1 MGDLSNVC
9 RERRRHEAQRRQLGT
24 FGSSLSQGSRK
35 TVGAHYVTQSLI
47 AHHTLP
53 PHLRPR
59 LPLALGTTSAIVAS
73 SSVLENVYNSIIHT
87 NLSRL
92 LPLHANLSATVE
104 QATKAVEG
112 LLGISFGSHVLPE
125 EPSTTYERLSAAF
138 LDFVAGRTAL
148 ENTSIFLAFTTFLF
162 LIMSWAQRFGGT
174 LGRFSPFTRS
184 PPQGPT
190 KVSDADFSYITA
202 DDLRKHQAESVAQ
215 QQTEADLG
223 PPRDTDVLILR
234 NKKKEHPVHFPAY
247 SIAKGELTVGKVRD
261 QVAKVM
267 QSDAR
272 RIKLLYKGKNLKDDS
287 RACNQEGLKDGAELL
302 FTVAEGIS
310 SPSDSEDSDGDLA
323 GINGSGAADGEGKR
337 KRNRGKKTKRRNKRD
352 QSGTSTPQEPPLGVP
367 NGQQNSRA
375 PSPRPPPSPATPLD
389 KLHGLHL
396 KLQEFVP
403 ACEEF
408 LVSPP
413 SDPAKKDF
421 EHKRLTE
428 TILTQVLLKTDGV
441 ETEGDEEA
449 RARRKALVKETQS
462 WLNKLDAARN

>member
-1 MGDLSNVC
+1 
-9 RERRRHEAQRRQLGT
+9 
-24 FGSSLSQGSRK
+24 
-35 TVGAHYVTQSLI
+35 
-47 AHHTLP
+47 
-53 PHLRPR
+53 
-59 LPLALGTTSAIVAS
+59 
-73 SSVLENVYNSIIHT
+73 
-87 NLSRL
+87 
-92 LPLHANLSATVE
+92 
-104 QATKAVEG
+104 
-112 LLGISFGSHVLPE
+112 
-125 EPSTTYERLSAAF
+125 
-138 LDFVAGRTAL
+138 
-148 ENTSIFLAFTTFLF
+148 
-162 LIMSWAQRFGGT
+162 MSWASRFGGT

-202 DDLRKHQAESVAQ
+202 DDLRKHQAESMAQ
-215 QQTEADLG
+215 QQTEVDMG

-234 NKKKEHPVHFPAY
+234 NKKKEYAVHFPAY

-261 QVAKVM
+261 QAAKAT

-287 RACNQEGLKDGAELL
+287 RYCNQEGLKDGAELL
-302 FTVAEGIS
+302 CTIAEGIS
-310 SPSDSEDSDGDLA
+310 SPSDSEDSDDEFA
-323 GINGSGAADGEGKR
+323 GVNGAGGADGEGKR
-337 KRNRGKKTKRRNKRD
+337 KRNRGKKTKRRNKRE
-352 QSGTSTPQEPPLGVP
+352 QSGTSTPQSGDPSLGVP
-367 NGQQNSRA
+367 NGQQGSRA
-375 PSPRPPPSPATPLD
+375 QSPRPPPSPATPLD
-389 KLHGLHL
+389 KLNALHL

-408 LVSPP
+408 LASPP

-462 WLNKLDAARN
+462 WLNKLDAAR

>member
-1 MGDLSNVC
+1 
-9 RERRRHEAQRRQLGT
+9 
-24 FGSSLSQGSRK
+24 
-35 TVGAHYVTQSLI
+35 
-47 AHHTLP
+47 
-53 PHLRPR
+53 
-59 LPLALGTTSAIVAS
+59 
-73 SSVLENVYNSIIHT
+73 
-87 NLSRL
+87 
-92 LPLHANLSATVE
+92 
-104 QATKAVEG
+104 
-112 LLGISFGSHVLPE
+112 
-125 EPSTTYERLSAAF
+125 
-138 LDFVAGRTAL
+138 
-148 ENTSIFLAFTTFLF
+148 
-162 LIMSWAQRFGGT
+162 MSWASRFGGT

-202 DDLRKHQAESVAQ
+202 DDLRKHQAESMAQ
-215 QQTEADLG
+215 QQTEVDMG

-234 NKKKEHPVHFPAY
+234 NKKKEYAVHFPAY

-261 QVAKVM
+261 QAAKAT

-287 RACNQEGLKDGAELL
+287 RYCNQEGLKDGAELL
-302 FTVAEGIS
+302 CTIAEGIS
-310 SPSDSEDSDGDLA
+310 SPSDSEDSDDEFA
-323 GINGSGAADGEGKR
+323 GINGAGGADGEGKR
-337 KRNRGKKTKRRNKRD
+337 KRNRGKKTKRRNKRE
-352 QSGTSTPQEPPLGVP
+352 QSGTSTPQSGDPSLGVP
-367 NGQQNSRA
+367 NGQQGSRA
-375 PSPRPPPSPATPLD
+375 QSPRPPPSPATPLD
-389 KLHGLHL
+389 KLNALHL

-408 LVSPP
+408 LASPP

-462 WLNKLDAARN
+462 WLNKLDAAR